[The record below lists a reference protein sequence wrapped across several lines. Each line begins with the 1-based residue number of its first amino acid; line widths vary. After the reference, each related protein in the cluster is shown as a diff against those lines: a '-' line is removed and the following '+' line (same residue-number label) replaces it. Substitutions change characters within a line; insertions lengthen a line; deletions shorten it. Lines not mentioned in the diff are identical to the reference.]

1 MHDALPSYR
10 HGVPSLN
17 REISSG
23 SPTDFAY
30 QACLHDVAALHELGD
45 VVGRYIYIYTVQA
58 RVELPYLIIIVFSKN
73 DIVTTIISAGH
84 LK

>member
-10 HGVPSLN
+10 HGVPPLN
-17 REISSG
+17 RETSSG
-23 SPTDFAY
+23 LPTDFAY

-45 VVGRYIYIYTVQA
+45 VVGRYIYTVQA